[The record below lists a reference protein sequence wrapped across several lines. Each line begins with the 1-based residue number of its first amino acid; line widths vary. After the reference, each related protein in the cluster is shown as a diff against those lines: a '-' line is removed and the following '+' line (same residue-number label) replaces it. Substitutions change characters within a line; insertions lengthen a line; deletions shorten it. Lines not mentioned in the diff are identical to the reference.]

1 MYCKNSF
8 KINQSIDYSE
18 MLNVVKKLD
27 LIMQQNAN
35 FNINDITKIDK
46 NKNEKLIK
54 ELENLVLV
62 SLWNNRNNLE
72 ALDEALDFIHKD
84 FENFLKASKFK
95 FAKTYHENNETLF
108 RTIISKFTDI
118 TKDEFEKK
126 LKSFS
131 VVSLDE
137 EETELTKET
146 IYNHLVYEINHS
158 TKSYFLINGTYYE
171 ITSNFKSSLNESCK
185 NFISE
190 NYDNGLNKAWDNT
203 DTEGVYNLS
212 YKGENSTIVLDTITP
227 ENIESCDILKY
238 DDNFV
243 YLYHVKKGFNGSM
256 RDLTNQVFI
265 SANRILEDINTSKT
279 YLKSIYRKMQLTDN
293 YKNQVQNEAEFL
305 SIFNGKKL
313 CFVIAI
319 KDSGATGRSIQNIQ
333 SFSSNIAKFAL
344 NELINNMNNLGV
356 KLKITQIN

>member
-1 MYCKNSF
+1 
-8 KINQSIDYSE
+8 
-18 MLNVVKKLD
+18 MLKVVKELD
-27 LIMQQNAN
+27 LIMQRSAN
-35 FNINDITKIDK
+35 FDINDITKIDK

-54 ELENLVLV
+54 ELEKLVID
-62 SLWNNRNNLE
+62 SLWNNRNNLV

-108 RTIISKFTDI
+108 KTIISKFTDI

-146 IYNHLVYEINHS
+146 IYNHLVYEINHL

-171 ITSNFKSSLNESCK
+171 ITSNFKNSLNESCK
-185 NFISE
+185 NFITE

-203 DTEGVYNLS
+203 DTEGVYNLL

>member
-1 MYCKNSF
+1 MRF
-8 KINQSIDYSE
+8 SE
-18 MLNVVKKLD
+18 VGAIK
-27 LIMQQNAN
+27 
-35 FNINDITKIDK
+35 DIT
-46 NKNEKLIK
+46 
-54 ELENLVLV
+54 
-62 SLWNNRNNLE
+62 S
-72 ALDEALDFIHKD
+72 
-84 FENFLKASKFK
+84 
-95 FAKTYHENNETLF
+95 T
-108 RTIISKFTDI
+108 
-118 TKDEFEKK
+118 
-126 LKSFS
+126 SFS
-131 VVSLDE
+131 LAWAKIS
-137 EETELTKET
+137 
-146 IYNHLVYEINHS
+146 S
-158 TKSYFLINGTYYE
+158 FS
-171 ITSNFKSSLNESCK
+171 SNLK
-185 NFISE
+185 NR
-190 NYDNGLNKAWDNT
+190 A
-203 DTEGVYNLS
+203 V
-212 YKGENSTIVLDTITP
+212 
-227 ENIESCDILKY
+227 LKY

>member
-1 MYCKNSF
+1 MSSYVLDNLFNNSPPKSVKIDKCLTKTLAGKFDALITSKIDFGSLGSDSLRMLIKRSCVANNLGIITDDNKQCIAKNSF
-8 KINQSIDYSE
+8 KINQSINYSE
-18 MLNVVKKLD
+18 MLKVVKELD
-27 LIMQQNAN
+27 LIMQRSAN
-35 FNINDITKIDK
+35 FDINDITKIDK

-54 ELENLVLV
+54 ELEKLVID
-62 SLWNNRNNLE
+62 SLWNNRNNLV

-108 RTIISKFTDI
+108 KTIISKFTDI

-146 IYNHLVYEINHS
+146 IYNHLVYEINHL

-171 ITSNFKSSLNESCK
+171 ITSNFKNSLNESCK
-185 NFISE
+185 NFITE

-243 YLYHVKKGFNGSM
+243 YLYQHLH
-256 RDLTNQVFI
+256 LT
-265 SANRILEDINTSKT
+265 T
-279 YLKSIYRKMQLTDN
+279 
-293 YKNQVQNEAEFL
+293 FL
-305 SIFNGKKL
+305 
-313 CFVIAI
+313 
-319 KDSGATGRSIQNIQ
+319 
-333 SFSSNIAKFAL
+333 
-344 NELINNMNNLGV
+344 
-356 KLKITQIN
+356 